1 MLHRTERESRKMPF
15 LTFAAENQLWGSTWW
30 CFIHCW
36 LLWYSSLANWNML
49 YSIAYMHQGQKACLP
64 VARPFVLT
72 VMLKLVY
79 CYVRLVIQSL
89 PVLFLAVTWQ
99 LYRFKC
105 LLVGWSVGHHLLY
118 DSSDNCSAI
127 PETCYPWDIW
137 SEWWPD
143 LRFREKKSEKFQIF
157 GKVSDFWKSFRFS
170 EKFQIFGNF
179 RIF

>member
-127 PETCYPWDIW
+127 PETCDPWDIW